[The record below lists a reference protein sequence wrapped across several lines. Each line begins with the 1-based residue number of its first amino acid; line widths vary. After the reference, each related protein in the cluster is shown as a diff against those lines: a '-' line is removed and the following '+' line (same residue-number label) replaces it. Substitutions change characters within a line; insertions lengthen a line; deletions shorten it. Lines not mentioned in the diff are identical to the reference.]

1 MVYEFAEG
9 LTWMILFWGCVAA
22 LAHSY
27 VLYPLWVRWAA
38 KGKPNNTEQYTVD
51 APLPKVSFIMSLYNE
66 EAVIEGKLQTLLASD
81 YPTEQLHFYI
91 GSDCSSDQTNAL
103 VAQWAA
109 PIPQAHFMAFE
120 VRRGKP
126 SVINDLIAQARAD
139 HGDDPHHVLIIS
151 DANVLLEP
159 QTIYQLVKHFK
170 NPAIGLVDSNIQ
182 HPKQRDFAKDGIG
195 ASEDH
200 YISREVQIKHW
211 EGKAWG
217 VSMGPLGG
225 CYALRAKWFKP
236 VPPQLLVDDFYLA
249 MCMFEQGG
257 QAINELEAI
266 CYEVVSNDMSEE
278 YRRKKRISAGN
289 FANLA
294 LFKHLLLPLSQPLG
308 FAFLSHKVLRWFGPF
323 FIAISYACLVILTF
337 AYHNQIYT
345 ILLLLAT
352 FGLLGIPLLDALLR
366 RFNIHLKPLRYIT
379 YFNAM
384 NLALFNGFINYT
396 KGVQH
401 GIWQPT
407 KRNL

>member
-1 MVYEFAEG
+1 MVFEFTAD
-9 LTWMILFWGCVAA
+9 LIWMLLLWGCVAA

-38 KGKPNNTEQYTVD
+38 KGKLNNTQIYTSEE
-51 APLPKVSFIMSLYNE
+51 ALPKVSFIMSLYNE
-66 EAVIEGKLQTLLASD
+66 ESVIEAKLQTLANIN
-81 YPTEQLHFYI
+81 YPTDQFHLYI
-91 GSDCSSDQTNAL
+91 GSDCSSDQTNTM
-103 VAQWAA
+103 VANWAA
-109 PIPQAHFMAFE
+109 QMPQAHFEAFQE
-120 VRRGKP
+120 RRGKP
-126 SVINDLIAQARAD
+126 SVINDLIAQACAKM
-139 HGDDPHHVLIIS
+139 GDDPDHILIIS

-159 QTIYQLVKHFK
+159 DTIYQLAKHFK

-182 HPKQRDFAKDGIG
+182 HPKQNAFAEDGIG
-195 ASEDH
+195 ASEDT

-211 EGKAWG
+211 EGVAWG

-225 CYALRAKWFKP
+225 CYALRAKWFRP

-249 MCMFEQGG
+249 MRMFEQGG
-257 QAINELEAI
+257 QAINELEAV

-294 LFKHLLLPLSQPLG
+294 LFKHLLLPLSRPLG

-323 FIAISYACLVILTF
+323 FIAIAYGCLAILTF
-337 AYHNQIYT
+337 VYHNQMYT